1 MYHFLITFS
10 LFTCLMMSSSIAQN
24 SKDVTI
30 KWGSPVSHFFESE
43 EVKALSFDGAFYNL
57 HESSPAAGEKCP
69 ITASIEMQ
77 HGKPI
82 PLSNFLDFLLLKTF
96 NNSASMNVSTSPQ
109 IVDTS
114 APSTQREIAL
124 SRAAIKKKNEI
135 QSTKEKKKNKNSS
148 Y

>member
-1 MYHFLITFS
+1 M
-10 LFTCLMMSSSIAQN
+10 
-24 SKDVTI
+24 
-30 KWGSPVSHFFESE
+30 
-43 EVKALSFDGAFYNL
+43 

-77 HGKPI
+77 NGKPI

-96 NNSASMNVSTSPQ
+96 NNSASINVSTSPQ

-135 QSTKEKKKNKNSS
+135 NCLKDRKTKKHFVINFEHMIFKILFSIILRIEYYLLTICDNSCS
-148 Y
+148 LVFI

>member
-1 MYHFLITFS
+1 MHS
-10 LFTCLMMSSSIAQN
+10 L
-24 SKDVTI
+24 
-30 KWGSPVSHFFESE
+30 
-43 EVKALSFDGAFYNL
+43 
-57 HESSPAAGEKCP
+57 
-69 ITASIEMQ
+69 IEMQ

-109 IVDTS
+109 TVDTS

-135 QSTKEKKKNKNSS
+135 NCLKDRKTKKHFVIYIEHMMFKILFSIVYRIEYNLLTICDNSCGLVFI
-148 Y
+148 